1 MRWLIPILQ
10 QSLQSNGIDITDY
23 YDLILSYFFLLMCPM
38 VYGMIVGFTL
48 LDERDEMTLF
58 AIQVSPLNMRTYLL
72 YKLVVPVILSFIS
85 ILIVLPL
92 SGLPYPDLNTLI
104 LINIQTTLLSIMMA
118 LILVIYASNKVEG
131 FVIMKGSGILFL
143 MPTVAYFVDEPW
155 QWLFGIFPTYWPVK
169 SFWLWYHN
177 DSYLH
182 YYLIGWLILF
192 ISLYYLLKRFTKK
205 IIIM

>member
-1 MRWLIPILQ
+1 MNYKRFLYSQIINDTRAIKRDPLLKYMIFMPIFLSLFMRWLIPILQ

-85 ILIVLPL
+85 ILI
-92 SGLPYPDLNTLI
+92 
-104 LINIQTTLLSIMMA
+104 
-118 LILVIYASNKVEG
+118 
-131 FVIMKGSGILFL
+131 
-143 MPTVAYFVDEPW
+143 
-155 QWLFGIFPTYWPVK
+155 
-169 SFWLWYHN
+169 
-177 DSYLH
+177 
-182 YYLIGWLILF
+182 
-192 ISLYYLLKRFTKK
+192 
-205 IIIM
+205 